1 MCTAMCEAASGNQLC
16 SARSSARGHVVTWR
30 GWVGGVVQ
38 EGGDKCIHMADPL
51 QSTAETNTTL

>member
-1 MCTAMCEAASGNQLC
+1 MCEAASGSQLC
-16 SARSSARGHVVTWR
+16 GARGSARGHVVTWI
-30 GWVGGVVQ
+30 GWVGGELQ